1 MDNNIG
7 MNQQQM
13 SMKALENATDLTCKA
28 RLTNLEHGVEKVCG
42 SKHFQEVFMLK
53 KISALASPTG
63 QVAVIPIQLYSCA
76 VCGTSLELED
86 LTK

>member
-28 RLTNLEHGVEKVCG
+28 RLTNLEQGVEKVCG

>member
-28 RLTNLEHGVEKVCG
+28 RLTNLEQGVEKVCG

-63 QVAVIPIQLYSCA
+63 QVAVIPVQLYSCA

>member
-1 MDNNIG
+1 MDNDIG

-13 SMKALENATDLTCKA
+13 SMKALENATDITCKA
-28 RLTNLEHGVEKVCG
+28 VLRNLDKGIEKVCG
-42 SKHFQEVFMLK
+42 SKHFQEVYQLK

-63 QVAVIPIQLYSCA
+63 QVAVIPIQLYRCA
-76 VCGTSLELED
+76 VCGTSLEMED